1 MPTNKNALTRYK
13 YIDDLLS
20 DRHHYYT
27 IGDLTERVNEK
38 LYYNEQPMVSRR
50 CIEKDLVYIEYGP
63 FMAEI
68 EHFCKNGKR
77 YLRYANPSFSIF
89 TKEMTNEEV
98 ALLREVLN
106 TLGQFEGLDHFKW
119 LDNFKIGLGI
129 EESCKIISFSTN
141 PYLNN
146 KSLLGQLFDIIS
158 NKQVLDLEYHK
169 FGKEKKKIHVT
180 VYPYQLKQYNDRWYL
195 LCSPKDNTNKILNFA
210 LDRIDSITPLPEF
223 KYVDCKID
231 LEERF
236 DDIIGVTLN
245 EDKPLETIL
254 FWVSDKEVPYVQ
266 TKPIHSSQ
274 TEIKGE
280 EEEEEALRT
289 DYPMLLDGCFF
300 KIKCIYNYELIRELS
315 SFSSELLVLSPKHI
329 QDDVV
334 DGCRKMSVQ
343 YGLLNQK

>member
-20 DRHHYYT
+20 DRYHYYT

-38 LYYNEQPMVSRR
+38 LHCDEQPTVSRR
-50 CIEKDLVYIEYGP
+50 CIEKDLAYIEYGP
-63 FMAEI
+63 FKAEI
-68 EHFCKNGKR
+68 EHFSKNGKR

-89 TKEMTNEEV
+89 TKEMTDEEA

-119 LDNFKIGLGI
+119 LDNFKIGLGL
-129 EESCKIISFSTN
+129 EESRKIISFSTN

-146 KSLLGQLFDIIS
+146 KSLLGQLFDTIS

-169 FGKEKKKIHVT
+169 FGEEEKKRHVT

-195 LCSPKDNTNKILNFA
+195 LCSPEDNTDKILNFA
-210 LDRIDSITPLPEF
+210 LDRMESVTPLPEL
-223 KYVDCKID
+223 KYVDCKVD

-254 FWVSDKEVPYVQ
+254 FWVSDKEAPYVQ

-280 EEEEEALRT
+280 EETLRT
-289 DYPMLLDGCFF
+289 EYPTLHDGCFF

-329 QDDVV
+329 QDEVV
-334 DGCRKMSVQ
+334 DWCCKMCFQ
-343 YGLLNQK
+343 YGLLNP